1 MTHPLSNAAGDPGSP
16 APVVLDLHG
25 ALDARAG
32 ATLTRAVRRHL
43 VAGER
48 HVLVSLDDVPSLDA
62 AGLHALV
69 VAHRLV
75 RRHEGTMQVRCANPQ
90 LLKVFRLTGLT
101 KVFTINPTVVGEV
114 V

>member
-1 MTHPLSNAAGDPGSP
+1 MTHPLSNAAGAPGSP
-16 APVVLDLHG
+16 AP
-25 ALDARAG
+25 ARASRAPCRSRTTG

-101 KVFTINPTVVGEV
+101 KVFTINPTVVGEAV
-114 V
+114 

>member
-1 MTHPLSNAAGDPGSP
+1 VTHPLSNAAGAPGPP
-16 APVVLDLHG
+16 ARVALALHG
-25 ALDARAG
+25 ELDAGAG
-32 ATLTRAVRRHL
+32 AALTRSVRRHL

-48 HVLVSLDDVPSLDA
+48 HLLVDLDDVPSLDA

-75 RRHEGTMQVRCANPQ
+75 RRHEGTLHVRCANPR

-101 KVFTINPTVVGEV
+101 KVFTINAAAMGEAV
-114 V
+114 